1 MGNLKIIFN
10 WYLIVIKYIECREIR
25 PQDII
30 SGLQEK

>member
-1 MGNLKIIFN
+1 MG
-10 WYLIVIKYIECREIR
+10 IVIKYIECREIR